1 MRSDT
6 IATIDQELLEQ
17 AHTLRQRATSLRAQS
32 DAVGAVLGDT
42 YRRRASELELE
53 AFVSELQSGL
63 PYDLVQVPAA

>member
-6 IATIDQELLEQ
+6 IDKELLDQ
-17 AHTLRQRATSLRAQS
+17 AHTMRQRASSLRAQA
-32 DAVGAVLGDT
+32 DAVGPVLGET

>member
-6 IATIDQELLEQ
+6 ITTIDRELLEQ
-17 AHTLRQRATSLRAQS
+17 AHALRQRATSLRAQA
-32 DAVGAVLGDT
+32 DAVGVLAGT